1 MNLLLQTIANNKKNS
16 MDKAQTNSASAASPL
31 KLATKIIHAGAEPDP
46 STGAIMVPIY
56 QTSTYVQTAPG
67 QHKGYEYARSQN
79 PTRKALED
87 ALAVIENGKYGLAFG
102 SGVAATDAVIKL
114 LSPGDEVIAAN
125 DMYGGTY
132 RLFTKV
138 FEKFGIKFIYVDT
151 TDVANVAAAVTAKTK
166 LVWIETPTNPLM
178 NITDIAAV
186 AGVSKKAGAILCVDN
201 TFASPYLQNPLD
213 MGADIVMHSA
223 TKYLGGHSDVIQ
235 GALIMNDPLLREQ
248 LYFIQKSCG
257 AVPGPMDC
265 FLVLR
270 GIKTLHVRMQRHCE
284 NGTAIAHYLRSHQK
298 VEKVYW
304 PGFQDNAGYAI
315 AKKQM
320 RDFGGMISFTLKDGS
335 IEAANKVLSSTK
347 IFALAESLGGVE
359 SLINHPASMTHASIP
374 REERIKNGLADGLM
388 RLSVGIE
395 DADDLKEDLKQAIG

>member
-1 MNLLLQTIANNKKNS
+1 MSNDSVLSNKKI
-16 MDKAQTNSASAASPL
+16 
-31 KLATKIIHAGAEPDP
+31 ATKFIHAGAEPDP
-46 STGAIMVPIY
+46 STGAIMTPIY
-56 QTSTYVQTAPG
+56 QTSTYVQSAPG
-67 QHKGYEYARSQN
+67 QNKGYEYARSQN
-79 PTRKALED
+79 PTRTALEN
-87 ALAVIENGKYGLAFG
+87 ALAIIENGKFGLAFS

-138 FEKFGIKFIYVDT
+138 FEKFGIKFKYVDT
-151 TDVANVAAAVTAKTK
+151 TNIENVRTSITANTK
-166 LVWIETPTNPLM
+166 LIWIETPTNPLM
-178 NITDIAAV
+178 NITDISGVAAI
-186 AGVSKKAGAILCVDN
+186 SKKAGSLLCVDN

-213 MGADIVMHSA
+213 LGADIVMHSS

-235 GALIMNDPLLREQ
+235 GALIMNDQGLRDQ

-270 GIKTLHVRMQRHCE
+270 GIKTLHLRMKQHCE
-284 NGTAIAHYLRSHQK
+284 NGHMVAHFLRNHPA

-304 PGFQDNAGYAI
+304 CGFADHPNYEI
-315 AKKQM
+315 AKVQM
-320 RDFGGMISFTLKDGS
+320 RGFGGMMSFTLKDDS
-335 IEAANKVLSSTK
+335 IEAATKVMSSTK
-347 IFALAESLGGVE
+347 LFSLAESLGGVE
-359 SLINHPASMTHASIP
+359 SLINHPAVMTHASIP
-374 REERIKNGLADGLM
+374 RNETLKNGLTDSLI

-395 DADDLKEDLKQAIG
+395 DADDLIEDLKQAIG

>member
-1 MNLLLQTIANNKKNS
+1 M
-16 MDKAQTNSASAASPL
+16 
-31 KLATKIIHAGAEPDP
+31 KLATKLIHAGAEPDP
-46 STGAIMVPIY
+46 STGAIMIPIY
-56 QTSTYVQTAPG
+56 QTSTYVQEAPG
-67 QHKGYEYARSQN
+67 VNKGFEYARSQN
-79 PTRKALED
+79 PTRKALEE
-87 ALAVIENGKYGLAFG
+87 AFAIIENGKFGLAFS

-114 LSPGDEVIAAN
+114 LSPGDEVICGN

-138 FEKFGIKFIYVDT
+138 FEKFGIKFHYVDLT
-151 TDVANVAAAVTAKTK
+151 NTENISNHINSRTK
-166 LVWIETPTNPLM
+166 LIWLETPTNPLM
-178 NITDIAAV
+178 NICDIATISAL
-186 AGVSKKAGAILCVDN
+186 AKQQNILVCVDN

-213 MGADIVMHSA
+213 LGADIVMHSV

-235 GALIMNDPLLREQ
+235 GCLMMNDAILREQ

-270 GIKTLHVRMQRHCE
+270 GIKTLGVRMKAHCE
-284 NGTAIAHYLRSHQK
+284 NGKIIANWLRNHPK
-298 VEKVYW
+298 VAKVYW
-304 PGFQDNAGYAI
+304 PGFEDHPGHAI

-320 RDFGGMISFTLKDGS
+320 RDFGGMISFELKNDS
-335 IEAANKVLSSTK
+335 VDEARRVLSSTHL
-347 IFALAESLGGVE
+347 FSLAESLGGVE

-374 REERIKNGLADGLM
+374 REERIKNGLSDSLI

-395 DADDLKEDLKQAIG
+395 DAEDLIEDLEKAIG